1 MREHSKMLLALV
13 GSVAAC
19 FSMYSI
25 LKKTSQVSPKPNRAE
40 AFLTA
45 QALPC
50 IFFYKFNHHCHKR
63 NKEQDSH
70 DTKEFSAYHCRYQCI

>member
-40 AFLTA
+40 AIL
-45 QALPC
+45 LPDKKE
-50 IFFYKFNHHCHKR
+50 ISSSAKFAERRKQRAMAKR
-63 NKEQDSH
+63 LNRIENS
-70 DTKEFSAYHCRYQCI
+70 

>member
-40 AFLTA
+40 AIL
-45 QALPC
+45 LPD
-50 IFFYKFNHHCHKR
+50 K
-63 NKEQDSH
+63 KEISSSA
-70 DTKEFSAYHCRYQCI
+70 KEFAERRKQRAMAKRLNRIENS